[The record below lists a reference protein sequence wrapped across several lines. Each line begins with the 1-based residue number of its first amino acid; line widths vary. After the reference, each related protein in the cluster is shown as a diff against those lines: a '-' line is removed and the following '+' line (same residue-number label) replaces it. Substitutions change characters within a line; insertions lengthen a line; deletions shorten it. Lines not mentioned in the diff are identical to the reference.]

1 MAAAGFIESRDM
13 FMGKKRCMERARTWV
28 GEDGLLDSIALEGC
42 QEQFA
47 RQIMITIR
55 KKKESKILAVLVRNA
70 SFSAGDDGC
79 VSSKSFGRAYE
90 PTTRSDV
97 RYHSFEHAYRA
108 NPWTKSE
115 HFHAQR

>member
-1 MAAAGFIESRDM
+1 
-13 FMGKKRCMERARTWV
+13 MGKKRYVERARTWV

-55 KKKESKILAVLVRNA
+55 KKESTILAVLVRNA

-108 NPWTKSE
+108 NPRTKSE